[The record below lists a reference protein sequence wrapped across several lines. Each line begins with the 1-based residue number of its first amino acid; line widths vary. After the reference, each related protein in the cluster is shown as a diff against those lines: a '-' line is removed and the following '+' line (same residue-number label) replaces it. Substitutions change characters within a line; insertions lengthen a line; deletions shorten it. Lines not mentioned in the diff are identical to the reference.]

1 MKHHVQCR
9 IWIGSTPGLRHNRDT
24 LVVQRL
30 DETYSQSSRRQKRA
44 FLEAGCT
51 AMGPSVRRW
60 PSPELRSAFLIEQE
74 AVQRFPPHTRRRLVN
89 DIQNLLT
96 VPVQAE
102 GTVQVDVAF
111 RAERRQT
118 KRCSFSRP
126 YPRTMR
132 LDREDKVHDAPV
144 EAFQT

>member
-1 MKHHVQCR
+1 M
-9 IWIGSTPGLRHNRDT
+9 
-24 LVVQRL
+24 
-30 DETYSQSSRRQKRA
+30 
-44 FLEAGCT
+44 EAGCT

-60 PSPELRSAFLIEQE
+60 PSPELGSPFLIEQE
-74 AVQRFPPHTRRRLVN
+74 TVQRFPPHARRRLVN

-96 VPVQAE
+96 FPVQAE
-102 GTVQVDVAF
+102 GAIEVDVAF

-118 KRCSFSRP
+118 KRCSLSRP
-126 YPRTMR
+126 YPRILR